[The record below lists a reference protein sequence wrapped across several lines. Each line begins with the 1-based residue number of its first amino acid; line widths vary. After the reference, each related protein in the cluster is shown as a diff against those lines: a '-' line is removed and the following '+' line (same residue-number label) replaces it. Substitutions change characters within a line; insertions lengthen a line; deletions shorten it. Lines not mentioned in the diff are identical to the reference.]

1 MIFVNGSIMKRSLP
15 FHVCHTSNAIESFH
29 RVFNTLIKGGQPLGS
44 TLRRALKLAK
54 SDQDDLSQF
63 YEYGMLTTYN
73 RQQKLRK
80 PRRIGTKSYAE
91 NDGRAPDNTDAI
103 FADENELQKQER
115 VKQKSTPKQLHVDDS
130 KVSDQRSYLTEN
142 DVKDIMCCDSKGF
155 VLMNENELPALEVDD
170 PTIQEELDRIE
181 EIEDYDISVLMQ
193 SDKLQETSSRE
204 ASLQP
209 QSPSEY
215 IDIDDDECFDY
226 GTNPNSMSGNITSS
240 VIENANNI
248 ENTTITHLPKKRK
261 IDLIQPSTGYSLT
274 LNANAS
280 ISCYIDAF
288 METLWHCLLPRIK
301 IINLNPDNLYE
312 NMLRTTF
319 EMTHTERR
327 RDASNRMRAFIFQ
340 KLTNFHRGRMHD
352 VCELAINYI
361 QHCSQQFKDHFIIR
375 RVRIN
380 QCHHDHE
387 HMCFLD
393 SSTDIFSS
401 YNPVIEFNP
410 STLIAENIPNG
421 PPENFT
427 RYFSRSIHRQK
438 DNARC
443 FYCQESAITYYLPIH
458 ELPPFLILGD
468 NMFSWDEIYG
478 NIPFPYNMTILQ
490 FNNYR
495 LIALISS
502 TERNGYHFTTTTI
515 IETPNGPFIARMDN
529 MKKPG
534 IKVLSEKPEEFPG
547 IFSKINHPVLA
558 FYEKC

>member
-1 MIFVNGSIMKRSLP
+1 MTRNLMIHTCNNIVSEFPDARKWLIWWLQPDVRNMIFVNGSIMKRSLR
-15 FHVCHTSNAIESFH
+15 FHVCRTSNAMESFH

-44 TLRRALKLAK
+44 TLRRTLKLAK
-54 SDQDDLSQF
+54 SDQDDLSQS
-63 YEYGMLTTYN
+63 YENGMLTTYN
-73 RQQKLRK
+73 QQRKLRK

-91 NDGRAPDNTDAI
+91 NDGHAPDNTDAI
-103 FADENELQKQER
+103 FADENELRNQER
-115 VKQKSTPKQLHVDDS
+115 
-130 KVSDQRSYLTEN
+130 
-142 DVKDIMCCDSKGF
+142 F

-170 PTIQEELDRIE
+170 PTIQEELERIE
-181 EIEDYDISVLMQ
+181 GIEDYDTSVLIQ
-193 SDKLQETSSRE
+193 IDELQESSSCE

-209 QSPSEY
+209 QSPFDY
-215 IDIDDDECFDY
+215 IDIDDDGCLIMAQTQTQFQEVSLRPLSKTQTTLKTLPSLIYLKNAKLTRF
-226 GTNPNSMSGNITSS
+226 NP
-240 VIENANNI
+240 
-248 ENTTITHLPKKRK
+248 
-261 IDLIQPSTGYSLT
+261 
-274 LNANAS
+274 
-280 ISCYIDAF
+280 
-288 METLWHCLLPRIK
+288 
-301 IINLNPDNLYE
+301 NLNPDNLYE

-327 RDASNRMRAFIFQ
+327 RDASNRTRAFIFQ
-340 KLTNFHRGRMHD
+340 KLTNFHHGRMHD

-393 SSTDIFSS
+393 SSTDFCSS
-401 YNPVIEFNP
+401 YNPVIEFYP

-421 PPENFT
+421 PPENLT
-427 RYFSRSIHRQK
+427 RYFSRSIHCQK

-458 ELPPFLILGD
+458 DLPPFLILRD
-468 NMFSWDEIYG
+468 NMFSWDEKYG

-502 TERNGYHFTTTTI
+502 TERNGYHFSTTTI
-515 IETPNGPFIARMDN
+515 IETPNGPFIALMDN
-529 MKKPG
+529 MKKPV
-534 IKVLSEKPEEFPG
+534 IKLLSEKPEEFPG
-547 IFSKINHPVLA
+547 IFSKINYPVLA